1 MRVPKKPTG
10 RRALPFYWYRRFKS
24 HKCLPYKSSLVDKI
38 LNEDFEYS
46 PFFEQANWELHWME
60 EEQEEFIKNYQ
71 GKDPLLDR
79 LYMDIETRARKRY
92 NKLFEDAMKDEHNRM
107 DMLTNNLSKYYKLN
121 KQKVKDFINIFEGT
135 TIELFESLKYE

>member
-24 HKCLPYKSSLVDKI
+24 HKCLPYKSPLVDKI

-46 PFFEQANWELHWME
+46 PFFEQANWELHWMK

-107 DMLTNNLSKYYKLN
+107 DILTNNLSKYYKLN

>member
-1 MRVPKKPTG
+1 MRVPKKPNG
-10 RRALPFYWYRRFKS
+10 RRALPFYWYRRFKT
-24 HKCLPYKSSLVDKI
+24 HKYLPYKSSLVDKI

-46 PFFEQANWELHWME
+46 PFFEQANWELYWMK

-135 TIELFESLKYE
+135 TMELFESLKYE

>member
-24 HKCLPYKSSLVDKI
+24 HKCLPYKSPLVDKI

-46 PFFEQANWELHWME
+46 PFFEQANWELHWMK

-79 LYMDIETRARKRY
+79 LYMDIETRSRKRY

-135 TIELFESLKYE
+135 TMELFESLKYE